1 MGSKYV
7 KKVKIVVVV
16 EGKVYG
22 RNIYKLYIEV
32 NLYIIYI

>member
-22 RNIYKLYIEV
+22 RNIYKLS
-32 NLYIIYI
+32 LIYIG